1 MNYIRQYWEEIE
13 SGRIITSKRV
23 CQQYKLLIDEL
34 DHPIDPWVFDER
46 LANRPIEFI
55 ERFCKQSKGRW
66 IGKEIELQLFQ
77 KAKFQAVFGFVDKK
91 TKLRRCREVLTIEAR
106 KNGKSCEISGIG
118 NDMLIND
125 GEGGPQV
132 CCVATKKD
140 QARVVFNEAKNMVAQ
155 SPALRKF
162 IKKRKSDLYCP
173 FNFGTFEPLASD
185 SNTLDGLNMSCG
197 IMDELH
203 AMKDRNIYDVSI
215 QSMSARE
222 QPLMFI
228 MTTAGFVRDGIY
240 DELYDLA
247 CKRLDGIEGFQDLTK
262 LAFIYELDDPKEWD
276 NPKMWE
282 KANPGLGTIKSYDF
296 LAKQVE
302 DAKRRPNYLPTVL
315 TKDFNVCKNVAGS
328 WISKIDFENKLTF
341 SLEDLRGCY
350 AIGGCDLSATTDLTC
365 ATLLIMKPGSNIKY
379 VLQMY
384 FLPEELIDKR
394 KVEDKIPYDVWRDRE
409 LLKACPG
416 FRVDYSMVTAW
427 FDEMCQKYEIIPA
440 WIYYDRALAGYW
452 VQEMES
458 HGYKM
463 MPCAQGAMTFS
474 NPMKTME
481 ADLKSRIVNYNQNPI
496 FEWCLVNTVP
506 KYDDNDNVRP
516 CKGRNQRQRIDG
528 MVSCL
533 DAYVGLQEQQENYFA
548 LVGE

>member
-1 MNYIRQYWEEIE
+1 MNYIRQYWSEIE
-13 SGRIITSKRV
+13 NGHVIVSRRV
-23 CQQYKLLIDEL
+23 RQQYKLLIDEL
-34 DHPIDPWVFDER
+34 DNPKDPWIFDEKI
-46 LANRPIEFI
+46 ASRPIEFI
-55 ERFCKQSKGRW
+55 QKFCKQSKGEW

-77 KAKFQAVFGFVDKK
+77 KAKIQAIFGFVHKD
-91 TKLRRCREVLTIEAR
+91 TKLRRCREVLTIEGR
-106 KNGKSCEISGIG
+106 KNGKSCETSGIG
-118 NDMLIND
+118 IDMLIMD

-140 QARVVFNEAKNMVAQ
+140 QARVVFNEAKNMVIQ
-155 SPALRKF
+155 SPTLGKF

-197 IMDELH
+197 ILDEIH
-203 AMKDRNIYDVSI
+203 AMKDRNIYDVSK
-215 QSMSARE
+215 QSMSARQ

-228 MTTAGFVRDGIY
+228 MTTSGFVREGIY
-240 DELYDLA
+240 DELYDYA
-247 CKRLDGIEGFQDLTK
+247 CKKLDGIDGFEDPEF
-262 LAFIYELDDPKEWD
+262 LAFIYELDDRSEWD

-302 DAKRRPNYLPTVL
+302 IAKRRPAYLPTVL
-315 TKDFNVCKNVAGS
+315 TKDFNVRETVAGS
-328 WISKIDFENKLTF
+328 WMSFDDINNEETF
-341 SLEDLRGCY
+341 TMDDVRGCY

-394 KVEDKIPYDVWRDRE
+394 KVEDKIPYDIWRDRE
-409 LLKACPG
+409 LLDACPG

-427 FDEMCQKYEIIPA
+427 FNKMRDEYEIIPA
-440 WIYYDRALAGYW
+440 WVYYDRALAGYW
-452 VQEMES
+452 CDDMKTN
-458 HGYKM
+458 GYKM

-474 NPMKTME
+474 QPMKTME
-481 ADLKSRIVNYNQNPI
+481 ADLKGKSVNYNNNPVLK
-496 FEWCLVNTVP
+496 WCLINTTA

-516 CKGRNQRQRIDG
+516 VKGRNQRQRIDG
-528 MVSCL
+528 MVSLL
-533 DAYVGLQEQQENYFA
+533 DAYVGLQEQMENYMA
-548 LVGE
+548 LIGG